1 MISQIALLFGEL
13 KSLLEDNN
21 VDDAN
26 NKLAELD
33 KAIRELFNER
43 QATDLSDEAVS
54 LLTDINRFF
63 QKVTP
68 TLVNDA
74 KTVQES
80 LLKIKKADKV
90 RKAYQL

>member
-1 MISQIALLFGEL
+1 VISQIALLFGEL